1 MFFRAVDFCAGSFL
15 AAAVMRGRLFG
26 VVVETLGQLAA
37 DGPDFFERF
46 VTVRFHHLAP

>member
-1 MFFRAVDFCAGSFL
+1 
-15 AAAVMRGRLFG
+15 
-26 VVVETLGQLAA
+26 LGQLAA